1 MVRTDHFFSLKIIF
15 SFISETDDLKIFTA
29 RFGHFSRFSKNVD
42 RCEGMFDSHVECLG
56 CRCFPVEGLSQRALA
71 IQNGIKV
78 QLEPRNDI
86 TSTTGTSSLFKILF
100 LTLSSKLRNLIALLL
115 PGFPSGVV
123 LFLKTF
129 LLVYKSFNA
138 MIPLYL

>member
-42 RCEGMFDSHVECLG
+42 RCEGMFDSHVEYLG
-56 CRCFPVEGLSQRALA
+56 CRCFPVEGLPQRALA

-86 TSTTGTSSLFKILF
+86 TSTTGTSNLFKILF

-115 PGFPSGVV
+115 LGFPSGVV
-123 LFLKTF
+123 LFLKIF